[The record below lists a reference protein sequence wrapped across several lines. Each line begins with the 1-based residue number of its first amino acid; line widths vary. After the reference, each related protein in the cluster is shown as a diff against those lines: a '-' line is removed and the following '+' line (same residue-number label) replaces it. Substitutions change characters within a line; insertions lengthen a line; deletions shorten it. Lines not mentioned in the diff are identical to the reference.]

1 MAKPYKLTAI
11 DEALSPLQTFEG
23 NLTDF
28 LNDNSIP
35 DDQKLL
41 IFQTAL
47 RRVDKQKPYQ
57 IKPIS
62 VVNVADKIQEANIT
76 QSTPLL
82 PLEEDHISRIIDLLP
97 VSYREQGKR
106 LLNYLNGSSDIK
118 IDATNHQIT
127 LGSNTYNLIDLITDF
142 VSNRKKTLSIDTNL
156 LKYLHTSNH
165 SIMKRMRRRM
175 MILKKMISRL

>member
-1 MAKPYKLTAI
+1 LTAI

-47 RRVDKQKPYQ
+47 RLVDKPKPYQ

-62 VVNVADKIQEANIT
+62 AVNVADKIREANIT
-76 QSTPLL
+76 QSTTLL
-82 PLEEDHISRIIDLLP
+82 PLENHISRILDLLP

-106 LLNYLNGSSDIK
+106 FLNYLNRSSDIK
-118 IDATNHQIT
+118 LIIQIIKSPSVAALT
-127 LGSNTYNLIDLITDF
+127 ISLI
-142 VSNRKKTLSIDTNL
+142 
-156 LKYLHTSNH
+156 
-165 SIMKRMRRRM
+165 
-175 MILKKMISRL
+175 